1 MLRFHSLILL
11 KDIFLFLHFCIH
23 FFSTIKSW
31 INLEI
36 VCYAKKEEF
45 LSSSKLKFFVQK
57 EGFKFKRKNFFLL
70 HPPSFAFILHAIS
83 HSDMKEW
90 RKKVKSCVIYF
101 TYHNIIAQKMLSRYL
116 CINYA
121 TISSFLSFYFFLL
134 LACEILKKY
143 DKKQFLPP
151 FLWLFC
157 FFFAVVS

>member
-1 MLRFHSLILL
+1 MLCLHSLILL
-11 KDIFLFLHFCIH
+11 KDIFLFAFI
-23 FFSTIKSW
+23 FSTIKSW

-36 VCYAKKEEF
+36 VCYAKK

-57 EGFKFKRKNFFLL
+57 KKGLNFKKKEILL

-121 TISSFLSFYFFLL
+121 TISSFFLL
-134 LACEILKKY
+134 FLLQACEILKKY

-151 FLWLFC
+151 FLWLF
-157 FFFAVVS
+157 AVVS